1 MRTTLR
7 IPIFELRRRKATHL
21 LPSVL
26 AEIVSGGPKEAST
39 AAVLTSGTGEAHGNP
54 GADTYRSGTMA
65 VLTSA
70 QCLRART
77 LLGWN
82 MRDLQAK
89 SLVSERLHI
98 ATRPR

>member
-1 MRTTLR
+1 M
-7 IPIFELRRRKATHL
+7 
-21 LPSVL
+21 
-26 AEIVSGGPKEAST
+26 EILEPTQS
-39 AAVLTSGTGEAHGNP
+39 
-54 GADTYRSGTMA
+54 RSGTMA

-70 QCLRART
+70 QRPLRART

-98 ATRPR
+98 ATRAR